1 MFRVTDQILVDQET
15 DYLFFFRVRCYL
27 SAPELTKQVRMV
39 LLKHHSCD
47 VLPHGVVLVFGGF
60 MTNLSL
66 FMSLIFDL
74 RLTAPISD

>member
-1 MFRVTDQILVDQET
+1 
-15 DYLFFFRVRCYL
+15 
-27 SAPELTKQVRMV
+27 MV
-39 LLKHHSCD
+39 LLKHHSCY

>member
-1 MFRVTDQILVDQET
+1 
-15 DYLFFFRVRCYL
+15 
-27 SAPELTKQVRMV
+27 MV